1 MKEYEIY
8 VKGHFDRKTG
18 KGGGCY
24 AVYNGNPDEAVLK
37 SKHFAPNT
45 RKSAHEIE
53 LICAWS
59 ALYHVKQHSKVK
71 LYTNDNSLYCALK
84 HKDYVAGYAND
95 EFVQKFY
102 GVKKSALLDV
112 EVIFTPK
119 HNNGIIMDT
128 ISDIALREMEGK
140 Q

>member
-8 VKGHFDRKTG
+8 VKGHFDRETG

-37 SKHFAPNT
+37 SKYFAPKT

-53 LICAWS
+53 LICALS
-59 ALYHVKQHSKVK
+59 ALYHVNQCSKVK
-71 LYTNDNSLYCALK
+71 LYTNDNSLYHTIK
-84 HKDYVAGYAND
+84 HEAYVSDYAND
-95 EFVQKFY
+95 EFVKKFY
-102 GVKKSALLDV
+102 AVKAAANLDV

-119 HNNGIIMDT
+119 RDNDIMMDT
-128 ISDIALREMEGK
+128 VSDIALREMEG
-140 Q
+140 

>member
-1 MKEYEIY
+1 MNEYEIY
-8 VKGHFDRKTG
+8 VKGHFDRETG
-18 KGGGCY
+18 NGGGCY

-59 ALYHVKQHSKVK
+59 ALFHVDPRSRVR
-71 LYTNDNSLYCALK
+71 LSTNDNSLYHAIK
-84 HKDYVAGYAND
+84 HETYVEGYAND
-95 EFVQKFY
+95 EFVKKFY
-102 GVKKSALLDV
+102 EVKITRHLDV

-119 HNNGIIMDT
+119 RNNGIIMDNV
-128 ISDIALREMEGK
+128 SDIALREMEGK

>member
-8 VKGHFDRKTG
+8 VKGHFDRETG

-37 SKHFAPNT
+37 SKHFAPNI
-45 RKSAHEIE
+45 RKNAHEIE

-59 ALYHVKQHSKVK
+59 ALYHVDLRSKVK
-71 LYTNDNSLYCALK
+71 LYTNDNSLYHAIK
-84 HKDYVAGYAND
+84 HETYVSGYAND
-95 EFVQKFY
+95 EFVKKFY
-102 GVKKSALLDV
+102 AIKAAADLDV

-119 HNNGIIMDT
+119 RDNGIMMDT
-128 ISDIALREMEGK
+128 VSDIALREMEGK